1 MLEHHN
7 LLKLFEMYESENS
20 IYMVLELVTGGNLM
34 KYIRK
39 NEKNI
44 ELKKIQGIIMSLLKG
59 IAHMHSY

>member
-1 MLEHHN
+1 
-7 LLKLFEMYESENS
+7 
-20 IYMVLELVTGGNLM
+20 MVLELVTGGNLM

-59 IAHMHSY
+59 IAHMHS